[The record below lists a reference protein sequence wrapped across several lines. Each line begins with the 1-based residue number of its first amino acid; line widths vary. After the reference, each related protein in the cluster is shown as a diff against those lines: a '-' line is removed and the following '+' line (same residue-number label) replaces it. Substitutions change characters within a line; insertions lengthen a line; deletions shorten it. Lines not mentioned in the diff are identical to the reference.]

1 MDVVKFECD
10 DKYEAEKLAWLLG
23 MQEDNVNFMQG
34 VAAVVE
40 NEIVVNLKD
49 RSSHSILM
57 KDQAS
62 ANRLK
67 VLIEDILL
75 RKKTIHEINFI
86 DHVTKICTC

>member
-1 MDVVKFECD
+1 LVVVKFECD

-23 MQEDNVNFMQG
+23 VREESRNFLQG

-40 NEIVVNLKD
+40 NEIVVILRD

-57 KDQAS
+57 KDHSS

-67 VLIEDILL
+67 AFIEDLL
-75 RKKTIHEINFI
+75 LQKKTIHEINFA

>member
-1 MDVVKFECD
+1 MDVVRFECD

-23 MQEDNVNFMQG
+23 MREDSRNLLQG

-40 NEIVVNLKD
+40 NEIVVILRD

-57 KDQAS
+57 RDHAS
-62 ANRLK
+62 ADRLK
-67 VLIEDILL
+67 AFIEDLFL
-75 RKKTIHEINFI
+75 KKKTIHEINFV